1 MKIFKV
7 AERLSKEPKVSYV
20 YSSDLKR
27 AFETAQIIAA
37 RCGNLEVL
45 INLISFFTSLQL
57 LLDAIEVS
65 QLCVQVLTDP
75 HLRERHL
82 GDMQGL
88 VYQEAS
94 KLRPE
99 AYKAFSSN
107 RTDVDI
113 PVS

>member
-1 MKIFKV
+1 MCV
-7 AERLSKEPKVSYV
+7 M
-20 YSSDLKR
+20 
-27 AFETAQIIAA
+27 
-37 RCGNLEVL
+37 
-45 INLISFFTSLQL
+45 L
-57 LLDAIEVS
+57 L
-65 QLCVQVLTDP
+65 CKVLTDP
-75 HLRERHL
+75 DLRERHL

-113 PVS
+113 PVR

>member
-1 MKIFKV
+1 M
-7 AERLSKEPKVSYV
+7 
-20 YSSDLKR
+20 
-27 AFETAQIIAA
+27 AF
-37 RCGNLEVL
+37 NVM
-45 INLISFFTSLQL
+45 
-57 LLDAIEVS
+57 
-65 QLCVQVLTDP
+65 QVLTDRD
-75 HLRERHL
+75 LRERHL

-113 PVS
+113 PVRYHNQEA